1 MTFNT
6 ATVMNVLT
14 TNKTSLGA
22 DDTTRNE
29 VLKEAEARLCRNADD
44 QKEASKMAVETAKLL
59 ITIGTA
65 VLVAIG
71 TFVQFARNSGIPW
84 QSWVMLAFATGAI
97 SVLSSMIIGFG
108 GISRIYKRAEGRI
121 DKEGSPWSTD
131 KVKGNLNWQGNLGI
145 LSLLLLVT
153 GLGIWAVGTPSAQTA
168 VSVTMSGT
176 SSSFPANGPLTIEGS
191 WTSLKLRTAAGQ
203 ELTLPP
209 QSQPI
214 ALICR

>member
-1 MTFNT
+1 MTFDP
-6 ATVMNVLT
+6 ATVLNILRT
-14 TNKTSLGA
+14 QKDSLGSDEA
-22 DDTTRNE
+22 TRQE
-29 VLKEAEARLCRNADD
+29 VLKEAEARLCRNGDD
-44 QKEASKMAVETAKLL
+44 KKEASKIAVEAAKLL

-84 QSWVMLAFATGAI
+84 KSWVMLAFAIGAI
-97 SVLSSMIIGFG
+97 SVLSSMIIGFS
-108 GISRIYKRAEGRI
+108 GISEIYKRAEGRI
-121 DKEGSPWSTD
+121 DKESSAWSTD
-131 KVKGNLNWQGNLGI
+131 KVKGKLVWQGNLGM

-153 GLGIWAVGTPSAQTA
+153 GLSVWGVGTPNTQTA
-168 VSVTMSGT
+168 VSVTLSAA

-203 ELTLPP
+203 ELTLPA

-214 ALICR
+214 ALLCR